1 MLRPRT
7 VAAIG
12 AAREAGIHVLLVT
25 GRMFR
30 SVRRYAL
37 AAGITDPVVCYQ
49 GAVVADPV
57 TGEFLRH
64 VPMPEPEARE
74 VIAAVEALGYTILVY
89 VDDELYVAHETP
101 ESDAYAGFQHLVVA
115 SGRRPARLAAEGAD
129 EARRRR
135 RPARARRPRDR
146 DEGALRRR
154 GCTSRSPSP
163 TSSSSRARRCT
174 RAPGSTSPPPALG
187 FSREE
192 SVAFGDGENDVEL
205 LEWAGYGVA
214 VANAHPRVLAIA
226 DFVCPSVDE
235 EGVAQV
241 IEAYSRPR
249 TCSAT
254 LRLSGVIDLKAA
266 RAHPDV
272 VRAALARKGGEELFD
287 ELIARRRA
295 RGGSCRRRSTTSA
308 PARSS
313 RASRRPSSSRS

>member
-49 GAVVADPV
+49 GAVVADPT

-64 VPMPEPEARE
+64 VPMPGPEARE
-74 VIAAVEALGYTILVY
+74 VIAAVEALGHTILVY

-101 ESDAYAGFQHLVVA
+101 ESDAYAGFQHLVVHPVGDLLDWLPKA
-115 SGRRPARLAAEGAD
+115 PTKLVVVGDPHGLDGLETEMKARFGTRLYVSKSLPHFLEFA
-129 EARRRR
+129 
-135 RPARARRPRDR
+135 
-146 DEGALRRR
+146 
-154 GCTSRSPSP
+154 SPSVHKG
-163 TSSSSRARRCT
+163 SGLDFAAARV
-174 RAPGSTSPPPALG
+174 G

-192 SVAFGDGENDVEL
+192 SVAFGDGENDIEL

-214 VANAHPRVLAIA
+214 VANAHAKVLAIA

-241 IEAYSRPR
+241 IEAY
-249 TCSAT
+249 
-254 LRLSGVIDLKAA
+254 
-266 RAHPDV
+266 
-272 VRAALARKGGEELFD
+272 LARD
-287 ELIARRRA
+287 ASP
-295 RGGSCRRRSTTSA
+295 GSTGV
-308 PARSS
+308 
-313 RASRRPSSSRS
+313 